1 MSPFSYDKYV
11 SGKNYI
17 GRKRECRA
25 LANLLTAGENVVLF
39 SPPKEGKMSAIQN
52 TLFNMKMSGEVFS
65 VCTVNFFNVRSIESM
80 LLKFGD
86 AVMRSVATTAD
97 EYEQIIQTHLS
108 GTHFVFDYDRF
119 ADYDEVVS
127 LNWDADANDIFFM
140 LRLPGRIAA
149 SRGEKIY
156 MVLDDFQ
163 TLADLEDSDRVM
175 RAFKEVLGEKRLDG
189 LGCTFIVTGSRH
201 NAMKEI
207 FKRSMMFRGT
217 IENFT
222 IPPAEEGE
230 IAEYIVKGM
239 LVTGKVIERD
249 AALSVAKMFNC
260 NMWYVNQFVSMCE
273 SMTKGYI
280 TNALM
285 MDALSM
291 LVSVHEPR
299 FKTAMSNLTW
309 HQVSFLQAVIDGV
322 TRFTSAEVIRKYR
335 LNSSAN
341 VVRVKEA
348 LMKKE
353 LVTFN
358 EQDEPVIL
366 DVLFKYW
373 LEKFYFAK

>member
-1 MSPFSYDKYV
+1 MGPFSYDKFV

-25 LANLLTAGENVVLF
+25 LANLLSSGENVVLY

-65 VCTVNFFNVRSIESM
+65 VCTVNFFNVRTIESF
-80 LLKFGD
+80 LLKFGG
-86 AVMRSVATTAD
+86 AVLRSMATTAD
-97 EYEQIIQTHLS
+97 EYEAIIESHLS
-108 GTHFVFDYDRF
+108 GTHFVFDRDRYQ
-119 ADYDEVVS
+119 DYDEVVS
-127 LNWDADANDIFFM
+127 LNWDADANDIYFM

-149 SRGEKIY
+149 ARGEKLY
-156 MVLDDFQ
+156 MVIDDFQ
-163 TLADLEDSDRVM
+163 TLADLEDSDKVM
-175 RAFKEVLGEKRLDG
+175 RAFKEVLGERRLDG
-189 LGCTFIVTGSRH
+189 LGCTYIITGSRH
-201 NAMKEI
+201 NAMRAI
-207 FKRSMMFRGT
+207 FAKSTMFRGT

-222 IPPAEEGE
+222 VPSAEDGE
-230 IAEYIVKGM
+230 IAEYITKG
-239 LVTGKVIERD
+239 LLLTGKVIEKD
-249 AALSVAKMFNC
+249 AALGVARMFSC
-260 NMWYVNQFVSMCE
+260 NMWYINQFVSICE

-280 TNALM
+280 TNALL
-285 MDALSM
+285 MDALAM
-291 LVSVHEPR
+291 LLSVHEPR

-322 TRFTSAEVIRKYR
+322 TRFTSADVIRKYR

-353 LVTFN
+353 LISFN

-373 LEKFYFAK
+373 LEKFYFA